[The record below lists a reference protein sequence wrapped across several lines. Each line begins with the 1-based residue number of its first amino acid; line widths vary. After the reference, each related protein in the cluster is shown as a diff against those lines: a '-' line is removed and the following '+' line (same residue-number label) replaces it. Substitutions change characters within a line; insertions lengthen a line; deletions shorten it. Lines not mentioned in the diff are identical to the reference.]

1 MMKTVFRTAGRLP
14 ALIFTVCAALAAL
27 VPFSAA
33 AAPVTVTDIAG
44 RTVTVNAPVSRIM
57 LADSRVLVALNI
69 LHPSEPL
76 KGIAAWDDAL
86 SKKAPDLRIAYEK
99 QFPQLK
105 DIPVFPNPYTSDF
118 SVEKALTY
126 QPDLVIFDTG
136 LQSKLTESGTLDLL
150 EKSGIPVI
158 FIDFRQYPLQNTMP
172 SMTLLGQVFGQE
184 KQAAA
189 FNDFYRQRLDL
200 IRSRVANIP
209 EDKKPTVFIERA
221 AGLAGEN
228 SCCKTFGN
236 GNFGEFV
243 AAAGG
248 HNLGADWFK
257 NGMGGEVNEE
267 QIIAADPQFYLMT
280 VADWENT
287 RKGSVSVPL
296 GYTGS
301 AERAVPAL
309 EKLMSRS
316 KLQYLTAYQQKQVL
330 ALYQQYYDTP
340 FNIIAVEVIAK
351 MLHPDLFPELDPQ
364 ADSLKLHKTFTA
376 LDGSGLFWLQ
386 P

>member
-1 MMKTVFRTAGRLP
+1 MKRIFHAAGRFP
-14 ALIFTVCAALAAL
+14 ALIITLCAALAAL
-27 VPFSAA
+27 LPLSSA

-86 SKKAPDLRIAYEK
+86 TKKAPDLRIAYEK

-105 DIPVFPNPYTSDF
+105 DIQVFPNPYTSDF

-150 EKSGIPVI
+150 EKSGIPLI

-257 NGMGGEVNEE
+257 NGMGGEVSEE

-287 RKGSVSVPL
+287 RKGSASVPL

-309 EKLMSRS
+309 EKLMARP

-340 FNIIAVEVIAK
+340 FNIIAVEAIAK
-351 MLHPDLFPELDPQ
+351 MLHPALFPELDPQ
-364 ADSLKLHKTFTA
+364 ADSLMLHKTFTA